1 MDNINFSAHHFNA
14 QPVAIRIDNTAE
26 TSLMSTDTSDL
37 FELAAQEVKSLGYTL
52 HTYEVRAE
60 SIAKGIVA
68 ASMEKGALTIL
79 LGYPFQRTE
88 HNFNKI
94 VEDIA
99 SAAPCP
105 ITIVRFTGI
114 LHTERILVPIV
125 NSADLEA
132 VGDTLCALAHVGK
145 HAITLLR
152 LLSVDVQDQEIADYE
167 KKLYDWAAGK
177 NLPFVKCFVT
187 KSEARMETIIQ
198 EAQTHDLLVMA
209 VSEGAG
215 LKKMLLGSLADDV
228 ASNCQRPML
237 MVHRPRL

>member
-1 MDNINFSAHHFNA
+1 MATLLAHHFKA
-14 QPVAIRIDNTAE
+14 QPVAISIVNTNE
-26 TSLMSTDTSDL
+26 TSLMNTDTSEL
-37 FELAAQEVKSLGYTL
+37 FELAAQEARTLGYTL
-52 HTYEVRAE
+52 HTSEVRAE

-68 ASMEKGALTIL
+68 ASKENDALTIL

-94 VEDIA
+94 VEDIV
-99 SAAPCP
+99 SAALCP

-125 NSADLEA
+125 NSSDLEV

-145 HAITLLR
+145 HSITLLR
-152 LLSVDVQDQEIADYE
+152 LLSTDVQGHEIADYE
-167 KKLYDWAAGK
+167 KKLYNWSTGK
-177 NLPFVKCFVT
+177 NLSFVKCVVT

-198 EAQTHDLLVMA
+198 EAQAHDLLVMA
-209 VSEGAG
+209 VSEGTG

-237 MVHRPRL
+237 IVHRPRL